1 MIINA
6 LKTPLLQVVIRPKE
20 QKKTRGEEAAAKPA
34 KKVPKAKSVAE
45 DKSKEEPE
53 PRRGSLGRVTTV

>member
-1 MIINA
+1 MHFT
-6 LKTPLLQVVIRPKE
+6 LLLQVVIRPKGQ
-20 QKKTRGEEAAAKPA
+20 QKKTRGEEAATKPA

-53 PRRGSLGRVTTV
+53 PRRGSIGRVTTV

>member
-1 MIINA
+1 M
-6 LKTPLLQVVIRPKE
+6 QVVIRPKGQ
-20 QKKTRGEEAAAKPA
+20 QKRTRGEEGEAAKPV
-34 KKVPKAKSVAE
+34 KKASKAKSGAE